1 MVTLV
6 RDISNDAIPTAMIAP
21 GTTENEPVIS
31 ATMIMIASGARAT
44 LPKHVII
51 PTTTKIPGSWGTPG
65 KSASSP
71 SRQIAAPTKAPITIP
86 GPNNP
91 PDPPVPIDSDVAT
104 ILAIGRTRTIHN
116 GIVSSPALVVASCT
130 QP

>member
-6 RDISNDAIPTAMIAP
+6 RDNNSAAIPTAMIAP

-31 ATMIMIASGARAT
+31 ATMIMTASGARET
-44 LPKHVII
+44 LPKHAII
-51 PTTTKIPGSWGTPG
+51 ATTTKMPGSWGTPG
-65 KSASSP
+65 SSVSSP

-86 GPNNP
+86 GPNSP
-91 PDPPVPIDSDVAT
+91 PDPPVPIDSDVAR
-104 ILAIGRTRTIHN
+104 ILAIGKTMTIHN
-116 GIVSSPALVVASCT
+116 GMLSSVPRSAASCA

>member
-6 RDISNDAIPTAMIAP
+6 RDISSDAMPTAMIAP

-44 LPKHVII
+44 LPKHAII
-51 PTTTKIPGSWGTPG
+51 PTTTKMPGPLGTPG
-65 KSASSP
+65 KPDNSP

-91 PDPPVPIDSDVAT
+91 PEPAVPMDIGGAT
-104 ILAIGRTRTIHN
+104 VLAVGSTVT
-116 GIVSSPALVVASCT
+116 
-130 QP
+130 